1 MKKSKV
7 LKSFFVLL
15 FTIQLFTCCST
26 SSILSQVV
34 GKEFSVTVIKGNII
48 EASKLENGLPKITF
62 GENGILTGFT
72 GCNTFNGSYKLE
84 SNLLS
89 LEPGSITK
97 MMCYDLTEM
106 DFLNA
111 LKEVTRWKLEGNNLY
126 LLNNEK
132 SVITLI
138 LTGK

>member
-1 MKKSKV
+1 MRKLKV
-7 LKSFFVLL
+7 LKSCFILL
-15 FTIQLFTCCST
+15 ITIQLFTCCST
-26 SSILSQVV
+26 SSILTQVV
-34 GKEFSVTVIKGNII
+34 GKEFIVTTIKENIL
-48 EASKLENGLPKITF
+48 EASKLENGLPRMTF

-72 GCNTFNGSYKLE
+72 GCNTFNGSHKLE
-84 SNLLS
+84 SNLLY

-111 LKEVTRWKLEGNNLY
+111 LKEITRWKLEGNNLY
-126 LLNNEK
+126 LLNDEK
-132 SVITLI
+132 PVMTLF